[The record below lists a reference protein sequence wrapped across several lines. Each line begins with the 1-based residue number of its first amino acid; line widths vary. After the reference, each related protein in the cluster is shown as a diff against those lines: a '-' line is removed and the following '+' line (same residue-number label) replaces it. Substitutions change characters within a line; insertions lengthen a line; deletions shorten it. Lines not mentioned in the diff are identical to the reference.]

1 MSNTIKISELKKLKQ
16 AQYHLKQLEGHIKD
30 NKWYGH
36 LYSHLAAV
44 EGELQRQVETL
55 EGAKVKIAD
64 NSPAGEIPETDRL
77 YDVLELSTNGFFPP
91 DNSYTSLS
99 RVGASQKYEVLLSE
113 GLSPEN
119 IKIVRVK

>member
-1 MSNTIKISELKKLKQ
+1 MSELSSLKQ
-16 AQYHLKQLEGHIKD
+16 AQYHLKELEGHIKD
-30 NKWYGH
+30 NKWYSH

-64 NSPAGEIPETDRL
+64 NSAAGEIPETDRL

-99 RVGASQKYEVLLSE
+99 RVGASQKYESLLSQ
-113 GLSPEN
+113 GVSPDS

>member
-1 MSNTIKISELKKLKQ
+1 MSELSALKQ

-30 NKWYGH
+30 NKWYSH

-55 EGAKVKIAD
+55 EGAKVKIMD
-64 NSPAGEIPETDRL
+64 SSPAGEIPETERL
-77 YDVLELSTNGFFPP
+77 YNVLEEQTNGFFPP

-99 RVGASQKYEVLLSE
+99 RVGAAQKHESLLAE
-113 GLSPEN
+113 GVSPQN

>member
-1 MSNTIKISELKKLKQ
+1 MSELSSLKQ

-30 NKWYGH
+30 NKWYSH

-55 EGAKVKIAD
+55 EETKVKIID

-77 YDVLELSTNGFFPP
+77 YDVLELSTNGYFPP
-91 DNSYTSLS
+91 DNSYTRLS
-99 RVGASQKYEVLLSE
+99 RVVASQKYENLLAE
-113 GLSPEN
+113 GLSPDN